1 MLPNLPEQDI
11 AVLAQSDGGLEETER
26 LARDAPLVLVAQ
38 TIHSLGGNAK
48 SADIRKQLEA
58 HIGKDFA
65 WKTWWDRV
73 LPAVKDSRNFGYRG
87 SRSITLMTPVE
98 NVPHT
103 PWEGLPASAKGSKT
117 KSPSVADWRNWFKSP
132 NPGMPPG
139 RFPTKPATN
148 ALGKFNAKDI
158 GPALEKTL
166 WGTETFLDL
175 EVPTPQPAVGWSEAL
190 TRAFNRYREV
200 SELEAANSLPAQVG
214 YILTRLFNVAVNAND
229 LPESMRPK
237 SSDFGERLAESL
249 RSAWE
254 FPGQPVA
261 WKQEFTAGMWRGW
274 EDLKYARAFFETV
287 CSNPQVGRREQ
298 AALALQIVVSGL
310 CEPADA
316 RRFSAFDR
324 VLDRLPA
331 GDRTQS
337 LCELI
342 VGAGAGNSSS
352 EGVLAYIG
360 ASRHVARPPSP
371 SARLNLLV
379 IASLLLTGGQQ
390 GIAQQAS
397 RELREVL
404 VGNSKDATDNVWEGL
419 LTQVRDYINN
429 LEQAHAEE
437 LERQRRS
444 LDDQLEEQRWK
455 VENLSQEVDRLRSQ
469 IVAGR
474 EESRMDILQD
484 IVAVI
489 SGTLQ
494 EIRQPDTSVTEPLRY
509 VEPKLVLA
517 LRAAGA
523 HEFGTVGDLVPY
535 DPVMHKAGEHIPLH
549 TPVRVSAR
557 GAIMSGKFTGD
568 RVVLKAI
575 VTDAKEME

>member
-1 MLPNLPEQDI
+1 MPPDLPEQDT
-11 AVLAQSDGGLEETER
+11 AVLGQSDGCLEETEW

-38 TIHSLGGNAK
+38 TIHSMGGKAK
-48 SADIRKQLEA
+48 SADIRKKLEA

-73 LPAVKDSRNFGYRG
+73 LPAVKDTRNFGYRG
-87 SRSITLMTPVE
+87 SRSIALMTPVE
-98 NVPHT
+98 RVPDT
-103 PWEGLPASAKGSKT
+103 PWKGLPASAKVSKT

-132 NPGMPPG
+132 NSGMPPG
-139 RFPTKPATN
+139 RFPNKPVIN
-148 ALGKFNAKDI
+148 ALGKFNGKDI

-166 WGTETFLDL
+166 WGAETFLGV
-175 EVPTPQPAVGWSEAL
+175 EFPAPQPAVGWSEAL

-200 SELEAANSLPAQVG
+200 SELEVANSLSGQVG
-214 YILTRLFNVAVNAND
+214 YLLTRLFNVGVNAND
-229 LPESMRPK
+229 LPESLRPK
-237 SSDFGERLAESL
+237 SSDLGGRLAESL

-254 FPGQPVA
+254 FPRQPVA
-261 WKQEFTAGMWRGW
+261 WKQEFTAGIWRGW
-274 EDLKYARAFFETV
+274 EAPKYARAFFETA

-298 AALALQIVVSGL
+298 AALALQIIVGGL
-310 CEPADA
+310 REPADA

-324 VLDRLPA
+324 ILDRLPA

-342 VGAGAGNSSS
+342 VGAGAGNNSN

-379 IASLLLTGGQQ
+379 IASLLLTDGQQ
-390 GIAQQAS
+390 RVAQQAS

-404 VGNSKDATDNVWEGL
+404 VGNSKDATGNVWEVL
-419 LTQVRDYINN
+419 LARVRDHINN

-437 LERQRRS
+437 LERQRQS

-455 VENLSQEVDRLRSQ
+455 VENLGREVDRLRSQ

-474 EESRMDILQD
+474 EVSRMDILQD
-484 IVAVI
+484 ILAVI
-489 SGTLQ
+489 SGALQ
-494 EIRQPDTSVTEPLRY
+494 EIRQQDTSITEPLRY

-523 HEFGTVGDLVPY
+523 QEFGTVGDIVPY
-535 DPVMHKAGEHIPLH
+535 DPVMHKAGEYIPLH
-549 TPVRVSAR
+549 SPVRVSAR
-557 GAIMSGKFTGD
+557 GAIMPGKFTGD
-568 RVVLKAI
+568 RVVLKAM
-575 VTDAKEME
+575 VTDAKETE